1 MEYPEHRE
9 PRDVIT
15 SDTENATV
23 IRPREAP
30 RELRAKF
37 RRLREFNRGTYN
49 GPKREDKE
57 VVYRQDNLHRY
68 DSIASK
74 VLINRFQKERGRE
87 LFDSIDV
94 KDVGIGVDPIIF
106 GVCVV
111 VANEDVQSG
120 ARFYPNPHTP
130 DDEEF
135 ENMAESLGLSSEK
148 QISAIEKVRNR
159 VTL

>member
-1 MEYPEHRE
+1 MDYSEQRE

-30 RELRAKF
+30 KHLRAKF

-57 VVYRQDNLHRY
+57 VVFRQDNLHRY
-68 DSIASK
+68 DSISSK
-74 VLINRFQKERGRE
+74 VLLTRFQKERGRR
-87 LFDSIDV
+87 LFDRLDV
-94 KDVGIGVDPIIF
+94 KDIGIGVDSIIF

-111 VANEDVQSG
+111 VANDEVHSG

-135 ENMAESLGLSSEK
+135 EEMAESLGLSSGE

-159 VTL
+159 VNL

>member
-1 MEYPEHRE
+1 MEYPE

-30 RELRAKF
+30 QHLRAKF